1 MHKNSVQNLKSHTL
15 MKAAQPQSVR
25 KLKLSFSPIMEEV
38 FFLSGEM
45 GGKIVLIFISYNSNQ
60 LITEL

>member
-38 FFLSGEM
+38 FFYIWRDGRE
-45 GGKIVLIFISYNSNQ
+45 NS
-60 LITEL
+60 LDFHIL